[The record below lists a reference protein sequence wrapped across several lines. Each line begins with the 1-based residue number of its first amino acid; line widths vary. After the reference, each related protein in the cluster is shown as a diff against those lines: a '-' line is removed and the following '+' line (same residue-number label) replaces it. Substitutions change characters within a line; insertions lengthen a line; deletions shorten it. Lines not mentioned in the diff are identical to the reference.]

1 MKQSAVLFFTCFYFL
16 LSAQIDL
23 TPDRFEFDPGL
34 QYDPSITSPK
44 DFLGYELGESFTI
57 YAKSEQYFKLLA
69 EQSPRVT
76 INQYGE
82 TYEGRKL
89 YNLII
94 TSVENHERLPEIKAQ
109 NDNLADPR
117 KTNSTEAQEIINNKP
132 VFVSYSYNIHGNEAS
147 NTEAAMQV
155 AYRLAAVDDAHTE
168 SLLNNAVIILYVCI
182 NPDGRDRYVYWY
194 EGAKR
199 MITATDPSDLD
210 HHAPWPNGRTNHY
223 WFDLNRDWI
232 WGVHPESRGHTGEY
246 QKWLPQL
253 HVDYHEQGYNNNY
266 FTMPGTTPRN
276 KLLPDQYEPLT
287 DTIGMANVKAFNK
300 HKVNYFTREA
310 FDFFYP
316 GYGSSY
322 PSVMGAIGM
331 LTEQGGIGAGLAVR
345 NNDGYVLTLRQR
357 VFDHYTT
364 SIATIEKAVEQ
375 KEMFNRYFYNA
386 LNPKLSKSNTKAYIV
401 RNEEGGHIKEFIN
414 VLLRNRIEFSQA
426 NSSFSVS
433 SAHDYRSGQIQ
444 NIQFNAGDF
453 IIKTDQPR
461 HLLINT
467 IMTDQMSIED
477 SVMYDMST
485 WCAPMAY
492 NLEAYS
498 TSKSVSVNSTIV
510 TSSLEESSGLMN
522 QSDDIYA
529 YLIDYNQKNAP
540 KALSMLWDKDYRV
553 RMATKS
559 FENEGKT
566 YDNGTL
572 IILVGRNLE
581 KSSQIAEDMTTISAS
596 ASVIINSTSTGRAD
610 RGTDLASRDSEVLK
624 KPKAAMLVD
633 QPFST
638 YTCGQIYFLFDQETH
653 FSLDRIRSQK
663 LSQSSLPK
671 LGSRYG
677 YADLDEYD
685 VLVLAGGGSGL
696 RHVFDEKA
704 SKTLQKWIQNGGT
717 LVTTESAANF
727 FTKGKE
733 KPWSVELATPEAD
746 TSQTAKTLTYEKRNE
761 YYGKK
766 RIPGAALKASI
777 DISHPLAFGMKS
789 QLFDLKFGNSALHP
803 STDLESV
810 GMYENNAQNLLAS
823 GYASDEN
830 LDHLAGKT
838 FAGVDRMG
846 RGKIVYLLD
855 NTQYR
860 MFWKGPSRMM
870 QNAVMIMPSM

>member
-1 MKQSAVLFFTCFYFL
+1 MRYISTISFIFL
-16 LSAQIDL
+16 YSFIIAQVDL
-23 TPDRFEFDPGL
+23 TPDRFEFEPDLEYNPA
-34 QYDPSITSPK
+34 ITSPA
-44 DFLGYELGESFTI
+44 DFLGYELGESFTL
-57 YAKSEQYFKLLA
+57 YANSVQYFKLLA
-69 EQSPRVT
+69 EQSPRIT
-76 INQYGE
+76 INEYGE

-89 YNLII
+89 YNLTI
-94 TSVENHERLPEIKAQ
+94 TSESNHASLPEIKGQ
-109 NDNLADPR
+109 NNKLSDPR
-117 KTNSTEAQEIINNKP
+117 SVSSSEAQQIIDNKP

-147 NTEAAMQV
+147 STEAAMQV
-155 AYRLAAVDDAHTE
+155 AYRLAAVDDEQTKNI
-168 SLLNNAVIILYVCI
+168 LNDAVMIFYICI

-194 EGAKR
+194 DGAKR
-199 MITATDPSDLD
+199 MITATTPADLD

-266 FTMPGTTPRN
+266 FTVPGTTPRN
-276 KLLPDQYEPLT
+276 LLLPDDYEPLA
-287 DTIGMANVKAFNK
+287 DTIGMANVKAFDK

-322 PSVMGAIGM
+322 PTVMGAIGM
-331 LTEQGGIGAGLAVR
+331 LTEQGGIGAGVAID

-364 SIATIEKAVEQ
+364 SIATIEKAAEQ
-375 KEMFNRYFYNA
+375 KELFNRYFHNA
-386 LNPKLSKSNTKAYIV
+386 MNPKNSKSNTKAYIIK
-401 RNEEGGHIKEFIN
+401 NEEGGHIKEFLN
-414 VLLRNRIEFSQA
+414 VLSRNKIEFSKA
-426 NSSFSVS
+426 NGPFSAS
-433 SAHDYRSGQIQ
+433 SAYDYRTGRTE
-444 NIQFNAGDF
+444 NKQFNSGDI

-467 IMTDQMSIED
+467 IMTHQMGIED

-485 WCAPMAY
+485 WSAPMAY

-498 TSKSVSVNSTIV
+498 TTKNISLDATMVSTILSEKAGF
-510 TSSLEESSGLMN
+510 TADLTN
-522 QSDDIYA
+522 AYA
-529 YLIDYNQKNAP
+529 YLLDYNQKNAP
-540 KALSMLWDKDYRV
+540 KALSMLWNKGYRV
-553 RMATKS
+553 RMATD
-559 FENEGKT
+559 EIVNEGKK
-566 YDNGTL
+566 YGRGTL

-581 KSSQIAEDMTTISAS
+581 KADMIAEDMAYISAK
-596 ASVIINSTSTGRAD
+596 AKVIISSTRTGRAD
-610 RGTDLASRDSEVLK
+610 SGLDLASRDSEVLSN
-624 KPKAAMLVD
+624 PKVAMLVD

-653 FSLDRIRSQK
+653 FGVDRIRASQLK
-663 LSQSSLPK
+663 QNSLPK

-677 YADLDEYD
+677 YADLDDYD
-685 VLVLAGGGSGL
+685 VLILAGGGSGL
-696 RHVFDEKA
+696 RHVFDAEA

-717 LVTTESAANF
+717 LVTTESASNYF
-727 FTKGKE
+727 SEGKE
-733 KPWSVELATPEAD
+733 KPWNAQVTSPEAD
-746 TSQTAKTLTYEKRNE
+746 TSHEAKTLSYSERSE

-766 RIPGAALKASI
+766 RIPGAALNATI
-777 DISHPLAFGMKS
+777 DISHPLAYGMKP
-789 QLFDLKFGNSALHP
+789 QLYNLKFGNSAIEP

-810 GMYENNAQNLLAS
+810 GRYAIDSDQLLAS
-823 GYASDEN
+823 GYASKEN

-838 FAGVDRMG
+838 FAAVDNMG
-846 RGKIVYLLD
+846 QGKIIYLLD